1 MEGFGHPFWDPIM
14 ALWDSGNAPANR
26 QALRDVAIALD
37 LFIKY
42 HYVDGGGNATLLSGR
57 V

>member
-26 QALRDVAIALD
+26 QALRDADITLD
-37 LFIKY
+37 HFKY
-42 HYVDGGGNATLLSGR
+42 HYVDGGGNAALLSGW